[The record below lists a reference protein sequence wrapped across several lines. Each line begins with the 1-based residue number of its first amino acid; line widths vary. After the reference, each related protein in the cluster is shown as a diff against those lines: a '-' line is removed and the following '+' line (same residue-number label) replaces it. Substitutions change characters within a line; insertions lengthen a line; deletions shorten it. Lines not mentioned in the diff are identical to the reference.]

1 MVTWREIFINPE
13 FLVIAFGRICA
24 EPTLSLGAILFIILA
39 ISFHYT
45 QRSQMQKDKNLKD
58 V

>member
-24 EPTLSLGAILFIILA
+24 EPTLSLEAILFIILA

-45 QRSQMQKDKNLKD
+45 QRSQM
-58 V
+58 